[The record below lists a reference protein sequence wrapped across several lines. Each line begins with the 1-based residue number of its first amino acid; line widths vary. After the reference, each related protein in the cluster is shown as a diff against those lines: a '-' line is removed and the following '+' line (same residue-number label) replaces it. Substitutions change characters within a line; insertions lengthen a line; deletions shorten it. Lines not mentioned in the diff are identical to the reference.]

1 MMRLRT
7 ITGLA
12 AIAILSSAALLPGQT
27 VDSDNF
33 AGSPTISVSTR
44 NLTPGTIAPV
54 SAPKVSIAYVAEQR
68 SSVNR
73 LWVASLFAVAAA
85 SGMDAATSWG
95 KYEGNSLLASS
106 NGRFG
111 TKGITI
117 KAGLGAAALI
127 PQIFFMRNHKQLRSR
142 LAISN
147 FAEAAVFTGI
157 AVHNI
162 GVVAPGR

>member
-1 MMRLRT
+1 M
-7 ITGLA
+7 
-12 AIAILSSAALLPGQT
+12 
-27 VDSDNF
+27 V
-33 AGSPTISVSTR
+33 
-44 NLTPGTIAPV
+44 API

-68 SSVNR
+68 TSVNR

-106 NGRFG
+106 DGRFG
-111 TKGITI
+111 AKGVAI

-142 LAISN
+142 LAITN
-147 FAEAAVFTGI
+147 FAEAAVFSGI
-157 AVHNI
+157 AVHNMGI
-162 GVVAPGR
+162 TAPGR

>member
-1 MMRLRT
+1 MRLQT
-7 ITGLA
+7 ISGLA

-27 VDSDNF
+27 VESSNF
-33 AGSPTISVSTR
+33 VESPTVSVSTR

-54 SAPKVSIAYVAEQR
+54 SAPKVSIAYVAEQHTR
-68 SSVNR
+68 VNR
-73 LWVASLFAVAAA
+73 LWVASLVAVAAA

-95 KYEGNSLLASS
+95 KYEGNSMLASS

-111 TKGITI
+111 AKGVTI

-142 LAISN
+142 LAITN
-147 FAEAAVFTGI
+147 FAEAAVFSGI
-157 AVHNI
+157 AVHNMGI
-162 GVVAPGR
+162 QAPGR